1 MREWRDNQGR
11 PWQLALTVLSA
22 RRVRDTV
29 KATYQRTG
37 ADGQPTGETE
47 ERRLDLLDTASIG
60 QTLSILRGN
69 FLALSE
75 ALLAIHEPQ
84 VAAKG
89 LDGDQFLD
97 GLAGDALDAARSAL
111 EDELVAFFPRRYR
124 EVVAEMSRRMTEV
137 ETELTARAR
146 EAIATAVAGPP
157 GMLFGSALESSAST
171 RESGPSVSL

>member
-1 MREWRDNQGR
+1 MKEWRDNEGR

-29 KATYQRTG
+29 KASYQKTG

-47 ERRLDLLDTASIG
+47 ERRLDLLDTAAIG

-69 FLALSE
+69 FLVLSE
-75 ALLAIHEPQ
+75 ALLAIHGPQ

-111 EDELVAFFPRRYR
+111 EDELVAFFPRRFR
-124 EVVAEMSRRMTEV
+124 DVVADMSKRMTEV
-137 ETELTARAR
+137 ETELTQRAR
-146 EAIATAVAGPP
+146 EAIATAVAGAP
-157 GMLFGSALESSAST
+157 GMSSGSVPESSASIP
-171 RESGPSVSL
+171 ESGPSGS